1 MYPNGIL
8 RLLILHQ
15 LNTLDP
21 TEGLEDPLEHLVAD
35 VAVQVAHVELHGSL
49 LGSDHRVGV
58 VTHAVLLGLARL
70 HHDGNAKKLLT

>member
-1 MYPNGIL
+1 M
-8 RLLILHQ
+8 LIWSFK
-15 LNTLDP
+15 TLSMVP
-21 TEGLEDPLEHLVAD
+21 AVIVVTD
-35 VAVQVAHVELHGSL
+35 VAVEVAHVELHGAL